1 MRCDLLSS
9 GLIKQPALDA
19 VALYDQYHTTLCNL
33 LDAHAPVKSKKL
45 SVSIP
50 WFDPAIIINDLFC
63 TLLFQC
69 AQFRAPEPKS
79 G

>member
-1 MRCDLLSS
+1 M
-9 GLIKQPALDA
+9 
-19 VALYDQYHTTLCNL
+19 
-33 LDAHAPVKSKKL
+33 SKYNNNKY
-45 SVSIP
+45 
-50 WFDPAIIINDLFC
+50 INDLFC